1 MFLPLRKCL
10 INKKS
15 RGESLNS
22 QQKKWGERITSSKLH
37 EWEMQMYSPVSIR
50 GGSGCSSMA
59 VWYPPDWMVQV
70 GEHRK
75 AIQPF
80 RRNYHLVCTFNSW
93 HEYWCFNL
101 IAVLMFRQHLSHP
114 DMFICW
120 SGKSLLV
127 NDSVCFVEYKSI
139 CACIRQGELYSKQE

>member
-22 QQKKWGERITSSKLH
+22 QQEKCSERITSSKLL
-37 EWEMQMYSPVSIR
+37 EWQMQMYSPFSIP
-50 GGSGCSSMA
+50 GGSGCSFMA

-70 GEHRK
+70 EEHRK

-80 RRNYHLVCTFNSW
+80 RRKHHLVCTFNSW

-101 IAVLMFRQHLSHP
+101 IAVLTFRQHLSHP
-114 DMFICW
+114 DTFICW
-120 SGKSLLV
+120 SGKSLLA
-127 NDSVCFVEYKSI
+127 NESVCFVAYKSI
-139 CACIRQGELYSKQE
+139 HAYIRQGELYSKQE